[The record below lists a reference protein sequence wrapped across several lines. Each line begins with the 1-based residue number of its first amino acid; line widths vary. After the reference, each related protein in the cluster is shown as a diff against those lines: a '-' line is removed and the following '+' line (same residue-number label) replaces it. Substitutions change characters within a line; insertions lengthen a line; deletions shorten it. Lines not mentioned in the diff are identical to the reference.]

1 LKRVFLL
8 TFFMSALTAFL
19 PAADFAISAGGGAFV
34 GGLFTQYTLTADGKI
49 DGEPVSVSAGQ
60 EMNQFNFGG
69 FLFFDATWAEF
80 NFGVQGGIHNYRET
94 MVAASPSIDDL
105 VTVSTG
111 EGSEMTLN
119 FALLGKY
126 PFTFNENFILFPLLG
141 LEYQIALMETR
152 QPKGRKSYD
161 RTDPLR
167 GDTDANGNTY
177 KLAAWNSLFI
187 VIGAGMDYKF
197 TPSVFLRTELLY
209 GFRLQTPYEIDALE
223 KAKKGVNAPNPKLG
237 GLTSG
242 PAAKIA
248 FGYNF

>member
-1 LKRVFLL
+1 LKRIFLFIIFI
-8 TFFMSALTAFL
+8 TFFTVFL
-19 PAADFAISAGGGAFV
+19 PAADFSFSTGGGIYL
-34 GGLFTQYTLTADGKI
+34 GGLFSRYTLTADGSI
-49 DGEPVSVSAGQ
+49 GGEPVSVNAGQ
-60 EMNQFNFGG
+60 EMNQFNFGA
-69 FLFFDATWAEF
+69 FLFGDGTWAEF
-80 NFGVQGGIHNYRET
+80 NLGIQGGRNNYKET

-105 VTVSTG
+105 VTNSVGKGT
-111 EGSEMTLN
+111 EMMLSL
-119 FALLGKY
+119 ALLGKY
-126 PFTFNENFILFPLLG
+126 PFTLTGNFLLFPLLG

-152 QPKGRKSYD
+152 QPKDRKSYD

-223 KAKKGVNAPNPKLG
+223 KAKKGVNAPDPKLG

-242 PAAKIA
+242 PALKIA
-248 FGYNF
+248 LGYKF

>member
-8 TFFMSALTAFL
+8 TSFMCALTAFL
-19 PAADFAISAGGGAFV
+19 PAADFTVSAGGGLFV
-34 GGLFTQYTLTADGKI
+34 GGLFTRYTLTADGKI
-49 DGEPVSVSAGQ
+49 EGEPVSVSAGQ

-69 FLFFDATWAEF
+69 FLFLDGTWAEF
-80 NFGVQGGIHNYRET
+80 TVGIHSGSHNYKET

-111 EGSEMTLN
+111 EGTEIMFNLG
-119 FALLGKY
+119 LLGKY
-126 PFTFNENFILFPLLG
+126 PFTLNENFVIFPLLG
-141 LEYQIALMETR
+141 LEYQIALKETR
-152 QPKGRKSYD
+152 QPKGRRSYD

-167 GDTDANGNTY
+167 GDTDVNGDTY

-187 VIGAGMDYKF
+187 IIGAGMDYKF
-197 TPSVFLRTELLY
+197 TSSLFLRPELLY

-223 KAKKGVNAPNPKLG
+223 KAKKGVNAPDPKLG

-242 PAAKIA
+242 PALKIA
-248 FGYNF
+248 AGYKF